1 MANQLKMAMIGSILT
16 LRRQGLSGRRIAD
29 LLGVNRETVSRYLRL
44 ARAMT
49 GRTEAEP
56 QPPEAG
62 AALHPA
68 GLEASNPAIA
78 PTGSGASNPA
88 IAPLGPEVSDT
99 TVVPP
104 GSDDS
109 NPAIA
114 PLGSDLPEPRDLT
127 LLLLPPLRAGPSSRC
142 EPYRAVIAAK
152 LEAGLSAQR
161 IYQDLVGEH
170 AFTGSY
176 YSVRRMVRRLS
187 GPVSLPLRRMECAP
201 GEEAQVDFGTGA
213 PIVIAAGE
221 ALPVGVRSRRRRT
234 HVFRIVLSHS
244 RKAYSEAVY
253 RQTTEEFIR
262 CLENA
267 FRHFG
272 GVPRTLV
279 IDNLRAAVTQADWFD
294 PQLNPKVRSF
304 CEHYGTV
311 VLPTRPYTPR
321 HKGKVER
328 AIGYVKN
335 NALKGR
341 TFERLADQNRHLRE
355 WEQTV
360 ADTRIHGT
368 TRRQVGQVFQSVERT
383 ALQPL
388 PPDLFPSFTE
398 SRRKVNRDGHVE
410 VARAYYSVPP
420 EHLGREVWAR
430 WDARVV
436 RIFNA
441 SMQPIAVHVRQEPGR
456 FSSQDRHVAPEKIS
470 GIERGSVWLLTQ
482 VRRVGP
488 ATGRWAEAMIE
499 NRGLEGVRVLMG
511 LLHLTRRHDGES
523 LERACEVAQTHGAY
537 RLRVIRE
544 LLKRAAPRQEQF
556 EFIDRHPIIRGLE
569 EYGQFVH
576 AALISPAPATLP
588 AGRRA
593 GSAAWPGDSTP
604 PARRPQ
610 SPTTLMA
617 TGT

>member
-1 MANQLKMAMIGSILT
+1 MANRLKMAMMASILT
-16 LRRQGLSGRRIAD
+16 LRRQGLSGRRIAE
-29 LLGVNRETVSRYLRL
+29 LLGIHRETVSRYLRL
-44 ARAMT
+44 ARAGT
-49 GRTEAEP
+49 ATEAELG
-56 QPPEAG
+56 EAG
-62 AALHPA
+62 AAPHP

-78 PTGSGASNPA
+78 PPGSDVSKPAIAPPGSGVPNPA
-88 IAPLGPEVSDT
+88 IAPTGL
-99 TVVPP
+99 
-104 GSDDS
+104 
-109 NPAIA
+109 
-114 PLGSDLPEPRDLT
+114 DLADPQDLSR
-127 LLLLPPLRAGPSSRC
+127 LLPPPLLRAGPSSRC
-142 EPYRAVIAAK
+142 EPHRAVIAAK

-161 IYQDLVGEH
+161 IYQDLVAEH

-187 GPVSLPLRRMECAP
+187 GPASVPFRRMECAP
-201 GEEAQVDFGTGA
+201 GQEAQVDFGTGA
-213 PIVIAAGE
+213 PIIIPDKEVLPAGVK
-221 ALPVGVRSRRRRT
+221 LRRRRT

-304 CEHYGTV
+304 CEHYGTGI
-311 VLPTRPYTPR
+311 LPTRPYTPR
-321 HKGKVER
+321 HKGKIER
-328 AIGYVKN
+328 GIGYVKN

-341 TFERLADQNRHLRE
+341 TFESLADQNRHLRE
-355 WEQTV
+355 GEQTV

-436 RIFNA
+436 RIFNT
-441 SMQPIAVHVRQEPGR
+441 SMQPIAVHARQEPGR
-456 FSSQDRHVAPEKIS
+456 FSSQDRHLLPEKIS
-470 GIERGSVWLLTQ
+470 GIERGSAWLLAQ

-488 ATGRWAEAMIE
+488 ATGCWAEAMIE
-499 NRGLEGVRVLMG
+499 NRGIEGVRVLLG
-511 LLHLTRRHDGES
+511 LLHLTRRHDAES
-523 LERACEVAQTHGAY
+523 LERACDVAQTHGAY

-544 LLKRAAPRQEQF
+544 LLKRLAPAQEQF
-556 EFIDRHPIIRGLE
+556 EFIDRHPIIRSLE
-569 EYGQFVH
+569 EYGQFVQ
-576 AALISPAPATLP
+576 AALAAPTGS
-588 AGRRA
+588 AGVCRA

-604 PARRPQ
+604 PARQPH
-610 SPTTLMA
+610 SPVRRRA